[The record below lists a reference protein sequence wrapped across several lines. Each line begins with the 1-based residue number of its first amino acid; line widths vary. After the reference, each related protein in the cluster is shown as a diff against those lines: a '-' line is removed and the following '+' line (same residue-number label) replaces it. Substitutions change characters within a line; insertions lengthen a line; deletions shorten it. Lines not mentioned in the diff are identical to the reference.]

1 MTIYDNQENKREM
14 SKEFKALLLLTLMF
28 VLSFS
33 ASLTM
38 GQYPV
43 SLEDSFLALVQFD
56 ENSVEHVIVISS
68 RLPRTIIACF
78 VGAAL
83 GISGVLMQ
91 AVTRNPMASPS
102 ILGINSGA
110 IFMIVLVSTLFPS
123 FAGHGLIWVGMAGAT
138 LAGSIVYMLGSLGHG
153 GLTPTRLVLGG
164 AALTALFISFTQA
177 ILVINQDG
185 LDRILFWLAGSLAGR
200 TLDAFLPVLPY
211 ISAAVAVSC
220 LIGRHINI
228 LMSGED
234 IAKGLG
240 QNTFLLK
247 TLIAGLVVVLAGS
260 AVSAVGNIAFLGL
273 IVPHIV
279 RLSTGSD
286 HRWLIPLSGLAGAV
300 LLLIS
305 DVIARQIIMPEELPI
320 GAMTAIIGAP
330 LFVILA
336 RRNFSYG

>member
-1 MTIYDNQENKREM
+1 MT
-14 SKEFKALLLLTLMF
+14 KEFKSLLLLTILF
-28 VLSFS
+28 LLSFS

-43 SLEDSFLALVQFD
+43 LLKEALLALTSFN
-56 ENSVEHVIVISS
+56 ENSVEHIIVINS
-68 RLPRTIIACF
+68 RLPRAIIACF

-91 AVTRNPMASPS
+91 AITRNPMASPS

-110 IFMIVLVSTLFPS
+110 IFLIVLASTLFPAFS
-123 FAGHGLIWVGMAGAT
+123 SHSLIWVGMAGAA
-138 LAGSIVYMLGSLGHG
+138 LAGSIVYLLGSLGAG

-177 ILVINQDG
+177 VLVINQDG

-200 TLDAFLPVLPY
+200 NLDAFLPVLPY
-211 ISAAVAVSC
+211 MFVAITASC
-220 LIGRHINI
+220 LIGRHVNI
-228 LMSGED
+228 LLSGED

-240 QNTFLLK
+240 QNTVLLK
-247 TLIAGLVVVLAGS
+247 TVIAILVVTLAGS

-273 IVPHIV
+273 IVPHII
-279 RLSTGSD
+279 RLATSSD

-320 GAMTAIIGAP
+320 GAMTAILGAP

-336 RRNFSYG
+336 RRNFSHG